1 MEVCTS
7 HLNLVHTR
15 EINLLHAFSSNFS
28 IQSFKHEERMTLI
41 HFKGQRSSL
50 IGQIWKYVLHTLTL
64 CTQEKLICY
73 MHSHQTLVYSHLNM
87 KRGWPLFIFMVKGE
101 DPYWM
106 NLKVCTSHLNL
117 CTQEKLICYMHSHQT
132 LVYSHLNMKRG
143 WPLFIFIVKGQDPY
157 WTNLKVCTSHLNLC
171 TQEKLICY
179 MHPH

>member
-1 MEVCTS
+1 MHCRGHTELVGIIWRKLQIFPSFKFVLNNQIWKKITIRIIWICQCIYMEVCAL

-15 EINLLHAFSSNFS
+15 EINPLHAFSSNFS

-73 MHSHQTLVYSHLNM
+73 MHPHQTLVYYSHLNM
-87 KRGWPLFIFMVKGE
+87 KSGWPLFIFMVKGE

-117 CTQEKLICYMHSHQT
+117 CTQEKLICYMH
-132 LVYSHLNMKRG
+132 
-143 WPLFIFIVKGQDPY
+143 
-157 WTNLKVCTSHLNLC
+157 
-171 TQEKLICY
+171 
-179 MHPH
+179 PH